1 MTDPRPAALVV
12 LAAGQGT
19 RMRSA
24 VPKVL
29 HRLAGR
35 SLLGHVLAAAAPL
48 GAYRTLVVVGHER
61 EQVAAEVLAFDPEAR
76 PIDQAE
82 QHGTGH
88 ATRLA
93 LEAIEVLYDDRP
105 VVVVPGDTPLLT
117 TGTLRALLDAHLAGG
132 GAGAVLTETVAD
144 PTGYGRIVRAAD
156 SSIAAIVEERDADSG
171 TKAIHEVNAGVYVFT
186 ARPLV
191 QALGKLSRE
200 NSQGEEY
207 LTDAVGVLRDL
218 DLTVVGVPAEVAGET
233 AGVNDRVQL
242 AAAGAALNARLL
254 DAHMRAGVTV
264 HDPATTWVDSDVV
277 LEADVELLPGT
288 ILRGRT
294 VVQRGAVVG
303 PDSNLADTVVR
314 PGAHVQAS
322 TCIGAEIGEGASVG
336 PYSYL
341 RPGAKLG
348 RKSKVGA
355 FVEVK
360 ASTIGDESKVPHLSY
375 IGDAMIGQRT
385 NVGAATVTANYDG
398 TSKSRT
404 VIGDDVHIGSD
415 TMLVAPVT
423 VGDGASTGAGAVIRA
438 DVPPGALAFSEN
450 TQRTIDDWAAGRD
463 QRDTTKDE
471 GDTA

>member
-29 HRLAGR
+29 HRIAGR

-61 EQVAAEVLAFDPEAR
+61 EQVAAELFALDPEAQ
-76 PIDQAE
+76 PVDQSE

-93 LEAIEVLYDDRP
+93 LEAVQVLHEDRP

-117 TGTLRALLDAHLAGG
+117 TATLRALLDSYLAGG
-132 GAGAVLTETVAD
+132 VAGAVLTETVDD
-144 PTGYGRIVRAAD
+144 PTGYGRIVRAGR
-156 SSIAAIVEERDADSG
+156 SEIVEAIVEERDADEA
-171 TKAIHEVNAGVYVFT
+171 TRAIREVNAGVYVFT
-186 ARPLV
+186 AGPLV

-200 NSQGEEY
+200 NAQGEEY
-207 LTDAVGVLRDL
+207 LTDVVGVLRDQ
-218 DLTVVGVPAEVAGET
+218 DLAVVAVPAQEPGET

-254 DAHMRAGVTV
+254 GAHLRAGVTV
-264 HDPATTWVDSDVV
+264 QDPASTWVDSDVV

-303 PDSNLADTVVR
+303 PNSTLTDTVVR
-314 PGAHVQAS
+314 PGALVQSS
-322 TCIGAEIGEGASVG
+322 TCTGAEVGEGATVG

-360 ASTIGDESKVPHLSY
+360 GSTIGDESKVPHLSY
-375 IGDAMIGQRT
+375 IGDTTIGQRT

-398 TSKSRT
+398 KNKRRT

-423 VGDGASTGAGAVIRA
+423 VGDGATTGAGAVIRA
-438 DVPPGALAFSEN
+438 DVPPGALAVSEN
-450 TQRTIDDWAAGRD
+450 TQRNIERT
-463 QRDTTKDE
+463 DE
-471 GDTA
+471 PQDEEQG